1 MKYPSPLISAILVKR
16 YKRFLA
22 DVKLAT
28 GKITTVHCPN
38 SGSMLGCQDPGSKVL
53 ISDSKNPNRKLR
65 YTWELLKVGKSWV
78 CVNTMRPN
86 EIVYE
91 AISSKK
97 IPGLKS
103 FDEIKREV
111 KYGTSS
117 RVDIW
122 LKKGGRET
130 FVEVKNVTLR
140 DGCSKRALF
149 PDAVTTRGK
158 KHLEELSR
166 EVQKGNRAVMFY
178 LLNRGDA
185 DSVAP
190 AKEIDPEYA
199 KAVKSAVKNGVEILA
214 YQTTITPKGIQ
225 IKKKIPFYL

>member
-1 MKYPSPLISAILVKR
+1 
-16 YKRFLA
+16 
-22 DVKLAT
+22 
-28 GKITTVHCPN
+28 
-38 SGSMLGCQDPGSKVL
+38 
-53 ISDSKNPNRKLR
+53 
-65 YTWELLKVGKSWV
+65 
-78 CVNTMRPN
+78 VNTMLPN
-86 EIVYE
+86 KIVYE

-111 KYGTSS
+111 KYGISS
-117 RVDIW
+117 RIDIW
-122 LKKGGRET
+122 LKKGRQET

-140 DGCSKRALF
+140 DGNSKRALF
-149 PDAVTTRGK
+149 PDAVTARGK

-166 EVQKGNRAVMFY
+166 EVKKGNRAVMFY
-178 LLNRGDA
+178 LLNRSDL

-225 IKKKIPFYL
+225 IKRRVPFLFN